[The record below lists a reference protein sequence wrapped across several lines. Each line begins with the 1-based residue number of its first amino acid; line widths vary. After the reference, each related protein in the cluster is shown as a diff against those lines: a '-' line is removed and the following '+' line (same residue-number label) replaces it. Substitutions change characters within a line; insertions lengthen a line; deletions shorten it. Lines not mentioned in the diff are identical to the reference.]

1 MEWGPAWVDSG
12 RVFTRE
18 NGEQLR
24 SGTVTGRFVQLAEE
38 ADLPPITLHGLR
50 HGAASLMLA
59 AGVDMKVVQET
70 LGHSM
75 ISLTADT
82 YTAVYPVVAAEGG
95 ARKAA
100 ALVPRRTAAGPVVS
114 RPYHTRSLVV
124 GDRDQTAGKRWGGWG
139 THDLTDYESDQRVDG
154 SWWQGVA

>member
-95 ARKAA
+95 EEG
-100 ALVPRRTAAGPVVS
+100 RRAGTPTDRCRSCGITPVS
-114 RPYHTRSLVV
+114 HKQS
-124 GDRDQTAGKRWGGWG
+124 
-139 THDLTDYESDQRVDG
+139 G
-154 SWWQGVA
+154 SWRSRRNRR